1 MYVLLPGCNN
11 GKNKSGYNKLETD
24 DVESDSEFYH
34 KGIFTFISQIRI
46 KGFFFCRD

>member
-34 KGIFTFISQIRI
+34 KGIFYFH
-46 KGFFFCRD
+46 